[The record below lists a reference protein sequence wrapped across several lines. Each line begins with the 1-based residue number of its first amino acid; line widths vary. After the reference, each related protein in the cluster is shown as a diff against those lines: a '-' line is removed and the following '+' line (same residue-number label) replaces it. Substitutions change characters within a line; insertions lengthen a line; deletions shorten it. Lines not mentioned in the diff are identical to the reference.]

1 MSKPT
6 ATHDVFNQS
15 QPFEDVNL
23 YLSDKVL
30 QDAVRREGAS
40 DAANRLERLG
50 MIAGSKDAAE
60 WARLANEYPP
70 VLRTHD
76 SKGYRLDIVE
86 YHPAYHVLM
95 ETSFAE
101 GVHRLESGPGANVT
115 RAAKLYLCA
124 QMEAGHCC
132 PITMTNAASPVLKRL
147 EDAAVP
153 WLQKAAAD
161 TYDRRFLPVEKKTSA
176 TFGMGMTEKQG
187 GSDVRANT
195 TRATPEGQSGT
206 GRPYSITGHKW
217 FMSAPM
223 SDAFLVLAQTQ
234 GGLTCF
240 LMPRFRPDGT
250 VNALHFQRLKFK
262 LGNRSNASSEV
273 EFYGAYALALSD
285 EGEGTRVIIEM
296 VTATRL
302 DCAVSSAALMR
313 SALAH
318 ALHHASQRS
327 AFQKKLIDQPLMQ
340 QVLADLALDSE
351 AATALSFRLAR
362 AFDTPADETSNAWR
376 RLMTPAIKYWVCK
389 TAPPFVAEAME
400 CLGGN
405 GFVEEAPLARIYREV
420 PVNSIWEGSGNIMA
434 LDVVRVLKRE
444 PECALLVLAEI
455 NKIVG
460 GDRHIKS
467 AVERWTTLLE
477 EPDFFE
483 ARARLMT
490 EGLAL
495 LAAAALLRAYAPEVV
510 AEAFVASRLGPHAQR
525 TYGAFIA
532 TAGMPEI
539 LARAA
544 PSPRNPHD
552 QNEET

>member
-1 MSKPT
+1 MAEPNATHPT
-6 ATHDVFNQS
+6 ATHDVLNQS

-23 YLSDKVL
+23 YQSDQAFLS
-30 QDAVRREGAS
+30 AVRREGGIGAEEGL
-40 DAANRLERLG
+40 ARLG
-50 MIAGSKDAAE
+50 AIAGSKDAAE
-60 WARLANEYPP
+60 WARLANEHPP

-76 SKGYRLDIVE
+76 SKGHRLDVVE

-101 GVHRLESGPGANVT
+101 GAHRLDRGPGANVI
-115 RAAKLYLCA
+115 RAAKVYLCA

-132 PITMTNAASPVLKRL
+132 PVTMTNAAAPVLKRL
-147 EDAAVP
+147 EEAAGP

-161 TYDRRFLPVEKKTSA
+161 TYDRRFLPVEQKTSA

-195 TRATPEGQSGT
+195 TRAVADGQSGS
-206 GRPYSITGHKW
+206 GRPYKITGHKW

-223 SDAFLVLAQTQ
+223 SDAFLILAQAS

-240 LMPRFRPDGT
+240 FMPRFRPDGS
-250 VNALHFQRLKFK
+250 VNALQFQRLKAK

-273 EFYGAYALALSD
+273 EFHGAYALALSE

-302 DCAVSSAALMR
+302 DCVVASAALMR
-313 SALAH
+313 SAVAH
-318 ALHHASQRS
+318 ALHHAGQRS
-327 AFQKKLIDQPLMQ
+327 VFQKKLIDQPLMQ

-351 AATALSFRLAR
+351 AATTLSFRLAR

-389 TAPPFVAEAME
+389 TAPAFVAEAME

-405 GFVEEAPLARIYREV
+405 GYVEEAPLARIYREV

-455 NKIVG
+455 NKISG
-460 GDRHIKS
+460 ADRHIKS
-467 AVERWTTLLE
+467 AVERWTKLLE
-477 EPDFFE
+477 EPDLFE

-510 AEAFVASRLGPHAQR
+510 AEAFIASRLGDHSAQ
-525 TYGAFIA
+525 TYGARMGVGDTSAIV
-532 TAGMPEI
+532 
-539 LARAA
+539 ARATPLRA
-544 PSPRNPHD
+544 
-552 QNEET
+552 